1 MNESIRLRAIVPI
14 VFGDAKLLKLNR
26 KFVTYNVG
34 RYIVMLYLVVEGTYF
49 GVRCKNTVRTI

>member
-1 MNESIRLRAIVPI
+1 MNESIRLREIVPI

-26 KFVTYNVG
+26 FVTYNVG